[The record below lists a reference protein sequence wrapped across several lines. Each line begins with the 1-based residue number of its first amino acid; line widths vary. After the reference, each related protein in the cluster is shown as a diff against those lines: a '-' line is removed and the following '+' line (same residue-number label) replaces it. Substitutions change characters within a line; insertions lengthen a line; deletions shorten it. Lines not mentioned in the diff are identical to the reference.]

1 MKTEN
6 FRKLLRLTS
15 PTIAKLNPR
24 LRLRIAKTIPSE
36 GIRTLF
42 DPNSIR
48 NYAKIGRNQTFKT
61 IKLDSGIS
69 ASVDINDI
77 IGYRTALNKKWDD
90 SSLNFI
96 KQYEANETLYID
108 IGANTGLTSIPI
120 AALGYETIAFEP
132 NPYALAQLTHNL
144 SLNSPIKFC
153 LFPFALGNSRKN
165 IEYVQLYSP
174 PGNLGATSVN
184 RDWSPGL
191 IENNS
196 VLAPIIS
203 LDQAIA
209 SVFTPEKITS
219 FRTILIKMD
228 AEGFEDEVIEG
239 ASGLVNSFRPVILFE
254 NNPPTS
260 QNSKKKRFWESL
272 ENYDFIVIEDG
283 AKVDFDPNRRY
294 ENVFAVPHEKLQA
307 IKL

>member
-1 MKTEN
+1 M
-6 FRKLLRLTS
+6 
-15 PTIAKLNPR
+15 NPR

-36 GIRTLF
+36 GMRTLF

-48 NYAKIGRNQTFKT
+48 NYAKIDHNQTFKT
-61 IKLDSGIS
+61 IKLDSGIL

-77 IGYRTALNKKWDD
+77 IGYRTALNKKWDN

-96 KQYEANETLYID
+96 KQFDIKETLYID

-132 NPYALAQLTHNL
+132 NPYALTQLAHNL

-153 LFPFALGNSRKN
+153 LFPFALGNSSKN
-165 IEYVQLYSP
+165 INYVQLYSP
-174 PGNLGATSVN
+174 PGNMGATSVN

-191 IENNS
+191 SENNS
-196 VLAPIIS
+196 VFAPITS

-209 SVFTPEKITS
+209 SVFTQEKISS
-219 FRTILIKMD
+219 FRNILIKLD
-228 AEGFEDEVIEG
+228 AEGYEDEVIEG
-239 ASGLVNSFRPVILFE
+239 ASELIVSCRPVILFE
-254 NNPPTS
+254 NNPPTNQKS
-260 QNSKKKRFWESL
+260 EKKRFWESL
-272 ENYDFIVIEDG
+272 ENYDFIVMNHGVGI
-283 AKVDFDPNRRY
+283 DFDSNRRY
-294 ENVFAVPHEKLQA
+294 ENVFGVPREKLKD

>member
-1 MKTEN
+1 M
-6 FRKLLRLTS
+6 
-15 PTIAKLNPR
+15 NPS
-24 LRLRIAKTIPSE
+24 LRLRIAKAIPSE
-36 GIRTLF
+36 GVRTLF

-48 NYAKIGRNQTFKT
+48 NYAKLASSPTFKT
-61 IKLDSGIS
+61 IKLDSGIL

-77 IGYRTALNKKWDD
+77 IGYRTALNKKWDN

-96 KQYEANETLYID
+96 KQFNLKETLYID

-132 NPYALAQLTHNL
+132 NPYALTQLTHNL

-153 LFPFALGNSRKN
+153 LFPFALGNSSKN
-165 IEYVQLYSP
+165 IEYIQLYSP
-174 PGNLGATSVN
+174 PGNMGATSID

-191 IENNS
+191 IQNHS
-196 VLAPIIS
+196 VLAPIMS
-203 LDQAIA
+203 LDKALA

-239 ASGLVNSFRPVILFE
+239 ATELIVSFRPIILFE

-272 ENYDFIVIEDG
+272 EKYDFIVMKDG
-283 AKVDFDPNRRY
+283 VKVDFDPDRRY
-294 ENVFAVPHEKLQA
+294 ENVFAVPYEKLQT

>member
-1 MKTEN
+1 MKTET

-15 PTIAKLNPR
+15 PIIAKLNPR

-36 GIRTLF
+36 GMRTLF

-48 NYAKIGRNQTFKT
+48 NYAKINHNQTFKT
-61 IKLDSGIS
+61 IKLDSGIL

-77 IGYRTALNKKWDD
+77 IGYRTALNKKWDN

-96 KQYEANETLYID
+96 KQFNKKATLYID

-132 NPYALAQLTHNL
+132 NPYALTQLAHNL

-153 LFPFALGNSRKN
+153 LFPFALGNSSKN
-165 IEYVQLYSP
+165 INYVQLYSP
-174 PGNLGATSVN
+174 PGNMGATSVN

-191 IENNS
+191 SENNS
-196 VLAPIIS
+196 VFAPITS

-209 SVFTPEKITS
+209 SVFTQEKISS
-219 FRTILIKMD
+219 FRNILIKLD
-228 AEGFEDEVIEG
+228 AEGYEDEVIEG
-239 ASGLVNSFRPVILFE
+239 ASELIVSCRPVILFE

-260 QNSKKKRFWESL
+260 QKSEKKRFWESL
-272 ENYDFIVIEDG
+272 ENYDFIVMNHG
-283 AKVDFDPNRRY
+283 VGVDFDSNRRY
-294 ENVFAVPHEKLQA
+294 ENVFGVPREKLKN

>member
-1 MKTEN
+1 LKTEN

-15 PTIAKLNPR
+15 PIIAKLNPR

-48 NYAKIGRNQTFKT
+48 NYAKIDRNQSFKT

-96 KQYEANETLYID
+96 KQFKVNKTLYID
-108 IGANTGLTSIPI
+108 IGANTGLTSIPV

-132 NPYALAQLTHNL
+132 NPYALTQLTYNL

-153 LFPFALGNSRKN
+153 LFPFALGNLGKN
-165 IEYVQLYSP
+165 IDYVQLYSP
-174 PGNLGATSVN
+174 PGNMGATSVN

-196 VLAPIIS
+196 VLAPIMS

-209 SVFTPEKITS
+209 SVFTPEKISS

-228 AEGFEDEVIEG
+228 AEGYEDEVIEG
-239 ASGLVNSFRPVILFE
+239 ASELIVSCRPIILFE

-260 QNSKKKRFWESL
+260 QKSKKKRFWESL
-272 ENYDFIVIEDG
+272 ENYDFIVMKDG
-283 AKVDFDPNRRY
+283 VGVGFDPNRRY
-294 ENVFAVPHEKLQA
+294 ENVFAVPREKLQD

>member
-1 MKTEN
+1 M
-6 FRKLLRLTS
+6 
-15 PTIAKLNPR
+15 NPR

-36 GIRTLF
+36 GMRTLF

-48 NYAKIGRNQTFKT
+48 NYAKIDHNQSFKT
-61 IKLDSGIS
+61 IKLDSGIL

-77 IGYRTALNKKWDD
+77 IGYRTALNKKWDN

-96 KQYEANETLYID
+96 KQFNKKETLYID

-132 NPYALAQLTHNL
+132 NPYALTQLAHNL

-153 LFPFALGNSRKN
+153 LFPFALGNSSKN
-165 IEYVQLYSP
+165 INYVQLYSP
-174 PGNLGATSVN
+174 PGNMGATSVN

-191 IENNS
+191 SENNS
-196 VLAPIIS
+196 VFAPITS

-209 SVFTPEKITS
+209 SVFAPEKISS
-219 FRTILIKMD
+219 FRNILIKMD

-239 ASGLVNSFRPVILFE
+239 ARELIVSCRPLILFE

-260 QNSKKKRFWESL
+260 QNSKKKRFWECL
-272 ENYDFIVIEDG
+272 ENYDFIVMKDG
-283 AKVDFDPNRRY
+283 VSVDFDPNRRY
-294 ENVFAVPHEKLQA
+294 ENVLAVPCEKLQD

>member
-1 MKTEN
+1 MTPN
-6 FRKLLRLTS
+6 
-15 PTIAKLNPR
+15 

-48 NYAKIGRNQTFKT
+48 NYAKIDRNQTFKT

-90 SSLNFI
+90 SSFNFI
-96 KQYEANETLYID
+96 KQFKVNETLYID

-132 NPYALAQLTHNL
+132 NPYAITQLAHNL

-153 LFPFALGNSRKN
+153 LFPFALGNSSKN
-165 IEYVQLYSP
+165 MSYVQLYSP
-174 PGNLGATSVN
+174 PGNMGATSVN
-184 RDWSPGL
+184 RDWSPGKTD
-191 IENNS
+191 NNS
-196 VLAPIIS
+196 VLAPITS

-209 SVFTPEKITS
+209 SVFTPEKIS
-219 FRTILIKMD
+219 KFRNILIKMD

-239 ASGLVNSFRPVILFE
+239 AKDLVRSMRPVILFE
-254 NNPPTS
+254 NNPPLKP
-260 QNSKKKRFWESL
+260 NLKKKRFWETL
-272 ENYDFIVIEDG
+272 DKYIFFVVNDG
-283 AKVDFDPNRRY
+283 VKTEFDANTRY
-294 ENVFAVPHEKLQA
+294 ENVFAVPCEKLKD

>member
-1 MKTEN
+1 LKTET

-15 PTIAKLNPR
+15 PIIAKLNPR

-48 NYAKIGRNQTFKT
+48 NYANIDRNQTFKT

-96 KQYEANETLYID
+96 KQFKVNETLYID
-108 IGANTGLTSIPI
+108 IGANTGLTSIPV

-132 NPYALAQLTHNL
+132 NPYALTQLTYNL

-153 LFPFALGNSRKN
+153 LFPFALGNSGKN
-165 IEYVQLYSP
+165 IDYIQLYSP
-174 PGNLGATSVN
+174 PGNMGATSVN

-196 VLAPIIS
+196 VLAPIMS

-209 SVFTPEKITS
+209 SIFTPERISS

-239 ASGLVNSFRPVILFE
+239 AGELIVSCRPIILFE
-254 NNPPTS
+254 NNPPTN
-260 QNSKKKRFWESL
+260 QISKKKRFWETL
-272 ENYDFIVIEDG
+272 ENYDFIVMKDG
-283 AKVDFDPNRRY
+283 VSVGFDPNIRY
-294 ENVFAVPHEKLQA
+294 ENVFAVPCEKLLT

>member
-1 MKTEN
+1 MKTET

-15 PTIAKLNPR
+15 PIIAKLNPR

-36 GIRTLF
+36 GMRTLF

-48 NYAKIGRNQTFKT
+48 NYAKIDHNQTFKT
-61 IKLDSGIS
+61 IKLDSGIL

-77 IGYRTALNKKWDD
+77 IGYRTALNKKWDN

-96 KQYEANETLYID
+96 KQFDIKETLYID

-132 NPYALAQLTHNL
+132 NPYALTQLAHNL

-153 LFPFALGNSRKN
+153 LFPFALGNSSKN
-165 IEYVQLYSP
+165 INYVQLYSP
-174 PGNLGATSVN
+174 PGNMGATSVN

-191 IENNS
+191 SENNS
-196 VLAPIIS
+196 VFAPITS

-209 SVFTPEKITS
+209 SVFTQEKISS
-219 FRTILIKMD
+219 FRNILIKLD
-228 AEGFEDEVIEG
+228 AEGYEDEVIEG
-239 ASGLVNSFRPVILFE
+239 ASELIVSCRPVILFE
-254 NNPPTS
+254 NNPPTNQKS
-260 QNSKKKRFWESL
+260 EKKRFWESL
-272 ENYDFIVIEDG
+272 ENYDFIVMNHGVGI
-283 AKVDFDPNRRY
+283 DFDSNRRY
-294 ENVFAVPHEKLQA
+294 ENVFGVPREKLKD

>member
-1 MKTEN
+1 M
-6 FRKLLRLTS
+6 
-15 PTIAKLNPR
+15 NPR

-36 GIRTLF
+36 GMRTLL

-48 NYAKIGRNQTFKT
+48 NYAKIDHNQTFKT
-61 IKLDSGIS
+61 IKLDSGIL

-77 IGYRTALNKKWDD
+77 IGYRTALNKKWDN

-96 KQYEANETLYID
+96 KQFNVKETLYID

-132 NPYALAQLTHNL
+132 NPYALTQLAHNL

-153 LFPFALGNSRKN
+153 LFPFALGNSSKN
-165 IEYVQLYSP
+165 INYVQLYSP
-174 PGNLGATSVN
+174 PGNMGATSVN

-191 IENNS
+191 SENNS
-196 VLAPIIS
+196 VFAPITS

-209 SVFTPEKITS
+209 SVFTREKISS
-219 FRTILIKMD
+219 FRNILIKLD
-228 AEGFEDEVIEG
+228 AEGYEDEVIEG
-239 ASGLVNSFRPVILFE
+239 ASELIVSCRPVILFE
-254 NNPPTS
+254 NNPPTN
-260 QNSKKKRFWESL
+260 QKAEKKRFWESL
-272 ENYDFIVIEDG
+272 ENYDFIVMNHG
-283 AKVDFDPNRRY
+283 VGVDFDSNRRY
-294 ENVFAVPHEKLQA
+294 ENVLAVPCEKLQD

>member
-1 MKTEN
+1 M
-6 FRKLLRLTS
+6 
-15 PTIAKLNPR
+15 NPS

-48 NYAKIGRNQTFKT
+48 NYAKIDLNQTFKT

-69 ASVDINDI
+69 VSVDINDI

-90 SSLNFI
+90 SSFNFI
-96 KQYEANETLYID
+96 KQFKVNETLYID

-132 NPYALAQLTHNL
+132 NPYALTQLAHNL

-153 LFPFALGNSRKN
+153 LFPFALGNSSKN
-165 IEYVQLYSP
+165 MSYVQLYSP
-174 PGNLGATSVN
+174 PGNMGATSVN
-184 RDWSPGL
+184 RDWSPGKTD
-191 IENNS
+191 NNS
-196 VLAPIIS
+196 VLAPITS

-209 SVFTPEKITS
+209 SIFTPEKIS
-219 FRTILIKMD
+219 RFRNILIKMD
-228 AEGFEDEVIEG
+228 AEGFEDEVIAG
-239 ASGLVNSFRPVILFE
+239 ASELIVSCRPVILFE

-260 QNSKKKRFWESL
+260 QKSEKKRFWESL
-272 ENYDFIVIEDG
+272 ENYEFIVMNHG
-283 AKVDFDPNRRY
+283 VGVDFDPNRRY
-294 ENVFAVPHEKLQA
+294 ENVFAVPCEKLKD

>member
-1 MKTEN
+1 M
-6 FRKLLRLTS
+6 
-15 PTIAKLNPR
+15 NPR

-36 GIRTLF
+36 GMRTLF

-48 NYAKIGRNQTFKT
+48 NYAKIDHNQTFKT
-61 IKLDSGIS
+61 IKLDSGIL

-77 IGYRTALNKKWDD
+77 IGYRAALNKKWDN

-96 KQYEANETLYID
+96 KQFDIKETLYID

-132 NPYALAQLTHNL
+132 NPYALTQLAHNL

-153 LFPFALGNSRKN
+153 LFPFALGNSSKN
-165 IEYVQLYSP
+165 INYVQLYSP
-174 PGNLGATSVN
+174 PGNMGATSVN

-191 IENNS
+191 SENNS
-196 VLAPIIS
+196 VFAPITS

-209 SVFTPEKITS
+209 SVFTQEKISS
-219 FRTILIKMD
+219 FRNILIKLD
-228 AEGFEDEVIEG
+228 AEGYEDEVIEG
-239 ASGLVNSFRPVILFE
+239 ASELIVSCRPVILFE
-254 NNPPTS
+254 NNPPTNQKS
-260 QNSKKKRFWESL
+260 EKKRFWESL
-272 ENYDFIVIEDG
+272 ENYDFIVMNHGVGI
-283 AKVDFDPNRRY
+283 DFDSNRRY
-294 ENVFAVPHEKLQA
+294 ENVFGVPREKLKD